1 MRRTDSLEKTLML
14 GKIEGKSRRGRQR
27 IRWLD
32 DITNSMGMK
41 LGTLWEMEKD
51 RKAWSQTVRNDL
63 ATAHTHTIVHTH
75 THTSLH
81 THTHKHACPVAQTV
95 KVSKSQT

>member
-1 MRRTDSLEKTLML
+1 M
-14 GKIEGKSRRGRQR
+14 
-27 IRWLD
+27 D

-63 ATAHTHTIVHTH
+63 ATAHTHTHRKQNKTKNGYFRAMGLSEVRYQVR
-75 THTSLH
+75 
-81 THTHKHACPVAQTV
+81 KGD
-95 KVSKSQT
+95 